1 VRRFLQPGLGRRV
14 GVVVAVVAIVTQ
26 LGVLGF
32 GGWALANPSIV
43 RDTLVVGK
51 TAETTNLDA
60 YVADTGMSSAGRFFL
75 FAAHPTLH
83 TPDTFATAC
92 PVREAGIAVLGCYSA
107 KNDTIH
113 LLDITDDK
121 LTTLEPVV
129 AAHEMLHA
137 VWARLDPTERTT
149 VAAEVEASFG
159 SVSDPALLVRLAP
172 YQSMSPTKRDGELFA
187 ILGTETANV
196 TPALSDIYARYF
208 DARMKC
214 IELAASSANIIAE
227 IVSQIESVGNQIL
240 IADGVIGKQ
249 LKQYK
254 RESRKLASD
263 IATFN
268 RHANIA
274 GYYQSAS
281 KFTTDRKA
289 LAKRTTV
296 HETQRTKLNTL
307 IEQYNS
313 LVDQM
318 AVLNAQ
324 ATSLN
329 QALGIDASAMESVNG

>member
-32 GGWALANPSIV
+32 GGWALANPSVV

-107 KNDTIH
+107 KDDTIH

-149 VAAEVEASFG
+149 IDAEVEASFG

-172 YQSMSPTKRDGELFA
+172 YQSMSPAKRDGELFA

-196 TPALSDIYARYF
+196 TPALGDIYARYF
-208 DARMKC
+208 DDRMKC

-240 IADGVIGKQ
+240 VADHDISKRLRAFKREGRALIADI
-249 LKQYK
+249 
-254 RESRKLASD
+254 RA
-263 IATFN
+263 FN
-268 RHANIA
+268 RNANTA
-274 GYYQSAS
+274 GVYQSAS
-281 KFTTDRKA
+281 KFNADRRA
-289 LAKRTTV
+289 LAKRSTAHTN
-296 HETQRTKLNTL
+296 ERKQLNKL